1 MSRSHHFHMDQLGH
15 SITVNVG
22 PCRDG
27 EIELL
32 VNGKVV
38 AYRKEHSRGMNV
50 LCGELP
56 GEPSHPFRV
65 LVREPHL
72 VPSTPRCTLELDGI
86 EQPMPE
92 RLVI

>member
-1 MSRSHHFHMDQLGH
+1 MGHSHHFHLDQGGH

-22 PCRDG
+22 PGRDG

-38 AYRKEHSRGMNV
+38 AYQKEHSPGMNV
-50 LCGELP
+50 LTGELP
-56 GEPSHPFRV
+56 DQPAHPFRV
-65 LVREPHL
+65 LLRQPHL
-72 VPSTPRCTLELDGI
+72 VPSMPRCTLELDGV

-92 RLVI
+92 RLVL

>member
-1 MSRSHHFHMDQLGH
+1 MSQSHHFHVDQRGH

-22 PCRDG
+22 PGREG
-27 EIELL
+27 ELELL

-38 AYRKEHSRGMNV
+38 AYRKEHDRGMNV
-50 LCGELP
+50 LSGELP
-56 GEPSHPFRV
+56 GEPAHPFRI
-65 LVREPHL
+65 LLREPHL
-72 VPSTPRCTLELDGI
+72 VPTPPRCTLELDGV